1 MPAITKAHMVEP
13 LLAKNI
19 HTKGES
25 AQVIETLLEIIKQ
38 TLEQCG
44 EVLVSGFGTFPVN
57 EKHQLRGRNPQTG
70 QSILL
75 PPRIVM
81 TFNCSWIFREKTNQE
96 KGQEWVSKL
105 RR

>member
-44 EVLVSGFGTFPVN
+44 EVLVSGFGR
-57 EKHQLRGRNPQTG
+57 K
-70 QSILL
+70 ILL
-75 PPRIVM
+75 PLGRSTVPSNSSGAI
-81 TFNCSWIFREKTNQE
+81 
-96 KGQEWVSKL
+96 L